1 MVVVRGDHGST
12 PQLGLRIS
20 GALLLAVSAGI
31 HLDLYLT
38 GYRKIPTIGWLFLL
52 QVIVGFMLT
61 IAALVTRSRLAA
73 AASAALALSTLAA
86 YLLAVWIG
94 LFGFKEIRTRAG
106 LAAGLI
112 EVAAF
117 ATLALAAVTASSGR
131 HVVGRAVA
139 PAVAPAASASVF
151 AGTGGGSSASL
162 FGGTAVGSPAG
173 VFPGTAGPDRRGRAR
188 AQSAMSMVVAA
199 VSAVSVA
206 ALALLGVAVVSAGG
220 SPVAAAD
227 VGATLKTVTIG
238 GVDVLANAD
247 GLTLYWFAPDT
258 ATSSKCFGSCATYWP
273 PVSGSPAAGPAS
285 PASSARSCAPAA
297 ACRPP
302 TTATPSIPT
311 SVTAAPARP
320 TATTSTS
327 TAASGTTSAY
337 PASFAPTPAP
347 HPTPRTG
354 IAVRTGTI
362 DPARWHVKN
371 HGNATSSWFAA
382 LTAGAV
388 VTGVAPGV
396 AGSVSRRSRLG

>member
-1 MVVVRGDHGST
+1 MVVVRGNHGST

-20 GALLLAVSAGI
+20 GAVLLAVSAGI

-117 ATLALAAVTASSGR
+117 ATLALAAVIADSGR
-131 HVVGRAVA
+131 HAAAPGDSARHAAAPGAA
-139 PAVAPAASASVF
+139 PAVASAPL
-151 AGTGGGSSASL
+151 AGTGALPPTG
-162 FGGTAVGSPAG
+162 
-173 VFPGTAGPDRRGRAR
+173 PGRRARAR
-188 AQSAMSMVVAA
+188 AQSAMSVVVGA

-227 VGATLKTVTIG
+227 VGATLKTVKIG

-258 ATSSKCFGSCATYWP
+258 STSSKCFGSCAIYWP
-273 PVSGSPAAGPAS
+273 PVSGSPAAGPG
-285 PASSARSCAPAA
+285 
-297 ACRPP
+297 
-302 TTATPSIPT
+302 
-311 SVTAAPARP
+311 VT
-320 TATTSTS
+320 
-327 TAASGTTSAY
+327 GKL
-337 PASFAPTPAP
+337 
-347 HPTPRTG
+347 
-354 IAVRTGTI
+354 GTI
-362 DPARWHVKN
+362 KRPGGGLQATYDGHPLYTYIGDRGPGQAN
-371 HGNATSSWFAA
+371 GNDLDLNGGFWYDIRISH
-382 LTAGAV
+382 
-388 VTGVAPGV
+388 
-396 AGSVSRRSRLG
+396 

>member
-1 MVVVRGDHGST
+1 VVVVRGDHGSKL
-12 PQLGLRIS
+12 QLRLRIS

-38 GYRKIPTIGWLFLL
+38 GYRKIPTVGWLFLL
-52 QVIVGFMLT
+52 QVIVGFVLT

-73 AASAALALSTLAA
+73 AASAALALSTLGA

-106 LAAGLI
+106 IAAGLI

-117 ATLALAAVTASSGR
+117 ATLALAAVIADSGR
-131 HVVGRAVA
+131 HAGAATGV
-139 PAVAPAASASVF
+139 PAGSSASVF
-151 AGTGGGSSASL
+151 AR
-162 FGGTAVGSPAG
+162 TAVGSPASAFG
-173 VFPGTAGPDRRGRAR
+173 GTAAGPGRRARAR

-258 ATSSKCFGSCATYWP
+258 TTSSKCFGSCAIYWP
-273 PVSGSPAAGPAS
+273 PVSGSPAAGPG
-285 PASSARSCAPAA
+285 
-297 ACRPP
+297 
-302 TTATPSIPT
+302 
-311 SVTAAPARP
+311 VT
-320 TATTSTS
+320 
-327 TAASGTTSAY
+327 GKL
-337 PASFAPTPAP
+337 
-347 HPTPRTG
+347 
-354 IAVRTGTI
+354 GTI
-362 DPARWHVKN
+362 KRPGGGLQATYNGHPLYTYIGDRGPGQAN
-371 HGNATSSWFAA
+371 GNDLDLNGGFWYDIR
-382 LTAGAV
+382 
-388 VTGVAPGV
+388 
-396 AGSVSRRSRLG
+396 VSR

>member
-1 MVVVRGDHGST
+1 MVVVRGGHGST

-20 GALLLAVSAGI
+20 GAVLLAVSAGI

-117 ATLALAAVTASSGR
+117 ATLALAAVTANSGR
-131 HVVGRAVA
+131 HAGA
-139 PAVAPAASASVF
+139 PARAPAGASASVF
-151 AGTGGGSSASL
+151 
-162 FGGTAVGSPAG
+162 GGTAAG
-173 VFPGTAGPDRRGRAR
+173 ASASAFAGTAARTAARTAAGPGRRAR
-188 AQSAMSMVVAA
+188 AQRAMSMLVAA
-199 VSAVSVA
+199 VSDVSVA

-227 VGATLKTVTIG
+227 VGATLKTVKVG

-247 GLTLYWFAPDT
+247 GFTLYWFAPDT
-258 ATSSKCFGSCATYWP
+258 ATSSKCFGSCAIYWP
-273 PVSGSPAAGPAS
+273 PVSGSPAAGPG
-285 PASSARSCAPAA
+285 
-297 ACRPP
+297 
-302 TTATPSIPT
+302 
-311 SVTAAPARP
+311 VT
-320 TATTSTS
+320 
-327 TAASGTTSAY
+327 GKL
-337 PASFAPTPAP
+337 
-347 HPTPRTG
+347 
-354 IAVRTGTI
+354 GTI
-362 DPARWHVKN
+362 KRPGGGLQATYDGHPLYTYIGDRGPGQAN
-371 HGNATSSWFAA
+371 GNDLDLNGGFWYDIH
-382 LTAGAV
+382 
-388 VTGVAPGV
+388 
-396 AGSVSRRSRLG
+396 VSR

>member
-1 MVVVRGDHGST
+1 VVVVRGNHGST
-12 PQLGLRIS
+12 SQLGLRIS
-20 GALLLAVSAGI
+20 GAVLLAVSAGI

-117 ATLALAAVTASSGR
+117 ATLALAAVTADSAR
-131 HVVGRAVA
+131 RASA
-139 PAVAPAASASVF
+139 PSTAPAAAPGGAF
-151 AGTGGGSSASL
+151 AGA
-162 FGGTAVGSPAG
+162 FGGAAVGAYVG
-173 VFPGTAGPDRRGRAR
+173 AAPGAITGPGPGPGAITGAGPGRRARAR
-188 AQSAMSMVVAA
+188 AQSAVSVVVGA

-206 ALALLGVAVVSAGG
+206 ALALLGVAVVSTGG

-227 VGATLKTVTIG
+227 VGSTLKTVQIG

-258 ATSSKCFGSCATYWP
+258 STSSKCFGSCAIYWP
-273 PVSGSPAAGPAS
+273 PVSGSPAAGPG
-285 PASSARSCAPAA
+285 
-297 ACRPP
+297 
-302 TTATPSIPT
+302 
-311 SVTAAPARP
+311 VT
-320 TATTSTS
+320 
-327 TAASGTTSAY
+327 GKL
-337 PASFAPTPAP
+337 
-347 HPTPRTG
+347 
-354 IAVRTGTI
+354 GTI
-362 DPARWHVKN
+362 KRPGGGLQATYDGHPLYTYIGDRGPGQAN
-371 HGNATSSWFAA
+371 GNDLDLNGGFWYDIRISH
-382 LTAGAV
+382 
-388 VTGVAPGV
+388 
-396 AGSVSRRSRLG
+396 